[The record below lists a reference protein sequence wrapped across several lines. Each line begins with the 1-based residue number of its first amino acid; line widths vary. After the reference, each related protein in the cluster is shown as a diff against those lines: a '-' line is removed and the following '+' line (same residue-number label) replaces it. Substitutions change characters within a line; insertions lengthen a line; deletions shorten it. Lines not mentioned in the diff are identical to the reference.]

1 MVYLIGVGVLS
12 ISLIFIYAL
21 MKTSS
26 LISRMEENHD
36 KQKHQP

>member
-12 ISLIFIYAL
+12 VSLIFIYAL

-26 LISRMEENHD
+26 RISRMEERHHE
-36 KQKHQP
+36 QKHQP

>member
-12 ISLIFIYAL
+12 ISLVFIYAL

-26 LISRMEENHD
+26 RISRMEERNE
-36 KQKHQP
+36 QKHQP